1 MGILILAPM
10 LVGVMGTLYPI
21 DHQPWMYGVPLLG
34 QYVLLTSVLG
44 GYAPGPIAFFAAAVA
59 CMVSA
64 ALMLRA
70 TVALL
75 NDERIVFGR

>member
-10 LVGVMGTLYPI
+10 LVGVLGTLYPI

-34 QYVLLTSVLG
+34 QYVLVTSVLG
-44 GYAPGPIAFFAAAVA
+44 GYAPGPIAFGAAALACVA
-59 CMVSA
+59 SA

>member
-1 MGILILAPM
+1 MF
-10 LVGVMGTLYPI
+10 
-21 DHQPWMYGVPLLG
+21 GVPLLG

-44 GYAPGPIAFFAAAVA
+44 GYSPGPLAFAAAALTCVA
-59 CMVSA
+59 SA

>member
-1 MGILILAPM
+1 M
-10 LVGVMGTLYPI
+10 
-21 DHQPWMYGVPLLG
+21 WGVPLLG

-44 GYAPGPIAFFAAAVA
+44 GYAPGPIAFVVAATA
-59 CMVSA
+59 CLGSA
-64 ALMLRA
+64 ALLVRT